1 MVRAPPAVAHRVV
14 AVDDVADE
22 VVVVDAAA
30 IDVVLW
36 QPAYIALGSNLGD
49 PQAALERAIV
59 AISALPKTQSWRRS
73 ALYRTVPFG
82 PVKQADFIN
91 AVIGV
96 LTQMPLEDFFAA
108 LQQLETELGRG
119 PRQERWGPRE
129 IDLDLLVYGHET
141 RDSESL
147 RLPHPGIPERDF
159 VLYPLRD
166 VAADLYIPGLGRVRD
181 LAERVSNR
189 GVQRL
194 A

>member
-1 MVRAPPAVAHRVV
+1 MVRVPPAVVHRVV
-14 AVDDVADE
+14 AVDGVADE

-108 LQQLETELGRG
+108 LQQLETELGRA
-119 PRQERWGPRE
+119 PRHERWGPRE
-129 IDLDLLVYGHET
+129 IDLDLLVYGRES
-141 RDSESL
+141 RDSALL

-181 LAERVSNR
+181 LANRVSDR